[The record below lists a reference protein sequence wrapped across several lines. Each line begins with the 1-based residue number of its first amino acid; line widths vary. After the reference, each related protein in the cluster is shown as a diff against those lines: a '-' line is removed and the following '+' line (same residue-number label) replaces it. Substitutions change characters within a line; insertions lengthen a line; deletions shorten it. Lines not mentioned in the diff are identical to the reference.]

1 MPASRKRGGKK
12 AHNKRVN
19 ARNQRIQGT
28 QKKMNE
34 AYQKLFKQK
43 MDEIQNSL
51 STQTETEQLDPK
63 QVAETLSVQLP
74 NPVSKQD

>member
-1 MPASRKRGGKK
+1 MPASKKRGGKK
-12 AHNKRVN
+12 AHNKRVST
-19 ARNQRIQGT
+19 RNQRIQGT
-28 QKKMNE
+28 QKKMSE

-43 MDEIQNSL
+43 MDEIQNGL

-74 NPVSKQD
+74 NPVSKQE